1 MAIRETNPHDGSG
14 ESAETWALH
23 ALAWVLSEAGR
34 ADRFVALTGIAPEDL
49 RARAGDPAVLDAV
62 LGFLEGYEPDLFA
75 CAKSLGVT
83 PIELITARQRL
94 SR

>member
-1 MAIRETNPHDGSG
+1 MAIRETNAHDDSG
-14 ESAETWALH
+14 QSAETLALQ
-23 ALAWVLSEAGR
+23 ALAWVLSEAKR

-49 RARAGDPAVLDAV
+49 RARAGDPAVLGAV
-62 LGFLEGYEPDLFA
+62 LGFLEAHEPDLFG
-75 CAKSLGVT
+75 CAKYLEIS